1 MANVNEEL
9 GVHKKRKT
17 PGNIIS
23 VKKRKGTFENSK
35 ETSNNRRK
43 MYKTKTKNSMNIKK
57 LKDKN
62 E

>member
-23 VKKRKGTFENSK
+23 VKKRKGSFENSK
-35 ETSNNRRK
+35 ETLNNRKK
-43 MYKTKTKNSMNIKK
+43 MYKSKKTYS
-57 LKDKN
+57 
-62 E
+62 EY